1 MNDIFKIK
9 RKLHY
14 LVNLLFYFIIFLLG
28 YFVGGG
34 SIEKVSTLLNLF

>member
-1 MNDIFKIK
+1 MYEVFKLK

-14 LVNLLFYFIIFLLG
+14 FINLLFYFVIFLLG

-34 SIEKVSTLLNLF
+34 SIEKVSSLFNLF